1 MAGIQVGVT
10 CSLIDGTCAAG
21 ETINKEFILNE
32 GTESVLMSLFAE
44 EVNDTLDVTVYTLT
58 EAGKEVEVISFPQ
71 LVAPTTD
78 LLLRRAA
85 TGMQR
90 FRVEATCGA
99 GGTATFEVRAKGLT
113 AGELSVNIQG
123 ADDWNVLNAT
133 VTTTRGVLIAASL
146 TDRNGLLIR
155 NANFTGTE
163 ILRVAESE
171 AKLISGVWAS
181 VLPGES
187 IQPDL
192 QAGNEVWAESSS
204 GSIRVEIV
212 EVT

>member
-1 MAGIQVGVT
+1 MSIRVGVT
-10 CSLIDGTCAAG
+10 CTLIDGTCSAG
-21 ETINKEFILNE
+21 ETINKEFMLNE
-32 GTESVLMSLFAE
+32 GTESILLSLFAE
-44 EVNDTLDVTVYTLT
+44 TVGDTLDVTVYTLT
-58 EAGKEVEVISFPQ
+58 EEGKEVEVISFPQ
-71 LVAPTTD
+71 LTTPTTN

-99 GGTATFEVRAKGLT
+99 GGSSTFEVRAKGLT

-123 ADDWNVLNAT
+123 ADDWRVDNST
-133 VTTTRGVLIAASL
+133 VTSTVALLIASSL

-155 NANFTGTE
+155 NANFSGAE
-163 ILRVAESE
+163 ILRVAETE
-171 AKLISGVWAS
+171 AKLLAGTYAS

-192 QAGNEVWAESSS
+192 QAGNEVWAQSS
-204 GSIRVEIV
+204 GADIRVEIV